1 MRTYL
6 LTTLI
11 ISVFFISCNKTD
23 TTTTPTSPYSPP
35 AYRMQGNYAMEGRRI
50 HFYQIP
56 SLTMLDTVWYSNV
69 SLNIKTINDSTVIA
83 TAITPDTTVN
93 DTLRWAK
100 YLSPNKPTMI
110 LGLEPS
116 NPSRYGS
123 SLQYDT
129 VANKIEYYGFGL
141 TVNFSNEEQYVT
153 SFTLK
158 K

>member
-23 TTTTPTSPYSPP
+23 TTTTASSSYAAP
-35 AYRMQGNYAMEGRRI
+35 AYRMQGNYTMEGRRI

-56 SLTMLDTVWYSNV
+56 SVTMLDTVWYNNV
-69 SLNIKTINDSTVIA
+69 SLNIKTINDSTVIT
-83 TAITPDTTVN
+83 TAITPDTTVC

-100 YLSPNKPTMI
+100 FLSPNKPTMI

-123 SLQYDT
+123 SLHYDT
-129 VANKIEYYGFGL
+129 VANKIEFYGFGL

-153 SFTLK
+153 SFTPK

>member
-11 ISVFFISCNKTD
+11 ISVFFVSCNKAD
-23 TTTTPTSPYSPP
+23 TTTPPATSYYAP
-35 AYRMQGNYAMEGRRI
+35 AYRMQGNYTMEGRRI

-56 SLTMLDTVWYSNV
+56 SVTMLDTVWYNNV

-123 SLQYDT
+123 SLHYDT
-129 VANKIEYYGFGL
+129 VANKIEFYGFGL